1 MNKLFCISLFFFST
15 CCHADYYGKVNYVL
29 DGDTVSITKSNN
41 TKWRVRLSF
50 IDAPEVANQSKNS
63 PTQPYGQ
70 QSKQHLMSMV
80 LNKTVLVKEYGTDKN
95 GRFLGELYLDKLNVN
110 KAMVASGYAWAYRY
124 KLPDKTYIDLEN
136 NARSKKIGL
145 WKSPSPINPYDWR
158 KKY

>member
-1 MNKLFCISLFFFST
+1 MNKLFCISLFFFSA

-124 KLPDKTYIDLEN
+124 NLPDKTYIDLEN

-145 WKSPSPINPYDWR
+145 WKSPNPINPYDWR